1 MTGAFVAGAFFTVL
15 VVERLACARVRDRA
29 ATVGFFFGAGFFAGV
44 VEAPEATR
52 DECFAR

>member
-15 VVERLACARVRDRA
+15 VVDRLACARVRERA
-29 ATVGFFFGAGFFAGV
+29 ATAGFFLGAGFFAVV
-44 VEAPEATR
+44 VEAPDATR